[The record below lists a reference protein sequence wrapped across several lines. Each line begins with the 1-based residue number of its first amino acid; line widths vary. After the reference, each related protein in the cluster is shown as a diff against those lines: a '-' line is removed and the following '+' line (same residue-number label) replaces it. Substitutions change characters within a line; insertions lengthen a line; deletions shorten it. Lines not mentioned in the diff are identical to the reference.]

1 MRSVLVSLLFALV
14 AFTLVAILPAPLGML
29 SLLRALVFLFGAA
42 CLVAAILL
50 SARSIDGVA
59 SGTLRARE
67 H

>member
-1 MRSVLVSLLFALV
+1 MRSVLVSLLLALIAFA
-14 AFTLVAILPAPLGML
+14 LVAILPAPLGVL

-50 SARSIDGVA
+50 SAQSIA
-59 SGTLRARE
+59 SVTTGTLRARQ